1 MIISPPF
8 LPATGNLTEEAWLAS
23 AMPLPISFNSLDVPE
38 GSYPIGN
45 LMLWHNGIHLSST
58 SIGAFKTACAVADG
72 ELIFVREPTPSNT
85 NKDDPLNYNS
95 TSDHPSW
102 TDTGM
107 VIIQHTTEIGSSDTE
122 ATSIT
127 YYSVVM
133 HLSTI
138 QHIDVPAVAATKTS
152 KAQAASTR
160 LLNVGDKIRRKDPL
174 GEVGLVEGHRQIH
187 LEICCDETNLKKIIG
202 RDPAWQSPTKA
213 PTAHGRT
220 DAVFGSTYIYV
231 PATAPMDTT
240 EPKSVTRINNPTSTI
255 GKPIWVEI
263 HYQQRSCTLRT
274 YDDVGTLLGQRS
286 DTIHDLTMF
295 DISVDRHNTLTD
307 TAQAQSSPNGWY
319 SLLRFGR
326 NLSGDKLPADAAHWR
341 KINTSATSEAWVDL
355 AYSGC
360 YAFSDADFLP
370 LFGWNCI
377 NDDPSPDDQRC
388 DSPQLRKWL
397 ADKDDPTGANIKLNT
412 DAKRAKAR
420 RLISKFPTEWDKA
433 SILNRYGFVKELP
446 GLKDNPESW
455 ELFKAHA
462 LAVCCDGLPKAYL
475 DAQWHFDPREFIRH
489 FRQCGWL
496 SRSEIVQLIPEK
508 AVRKAKSEWV
518 SEKVPMNLI
527 ATELWANR
535 LRELNRSN
543 RQFGINTPRR
553 LAAFFANALQETGWL
568 VVMRENSDSDGNK
581 AAYYFPWDG
590 RGYLQLTW
598 PSNYIKYFRFRGNVI
613 SKVDEAT
620 LARAHK
626 AARDDLK
633 DKNTKDKLHDTN
645 LKDDKGGSVTIDKE
659 FRDLRDGI
667 VKIPPE
673 DNPTDLALTSG
684 TYWAWSKASQYAD
697 ITSENV
703 RTTITTDKK
712 ESLTYYTHEGFG
724 SVAATVNV
732 GRPVT
737 DYSRINGVQARFQ
750 AYSVAQ
756 VVLFDTPEFP
766 HSDGKFYPL
775 PEGITLR
782 KST

>member
-1 MIISPPF
+1 M
-8 LPATGNLTEEAWLAS
+8 E
-23 AMPLPISFNSLDVPE
+23 
-38 GSYPIGN
+38 
-45 LMLWHNGIHLSST
+45 
-58 SIGAFKTACAVADG
+58 
-72 ELIFVREPTPSNT
+72 
-85 NKDDPLNYNS
+85 
-95 TSDHPSW
+95 
-102 TDTGM
+102 
-107 VIIQHTTEIGSSDTE
+107 
-122 ATSIT
+122 
-127 YYSVVM
+127 
-133 HLSTI
+133 
-138 QHIDVPAVAATKTS
+138 
-152 KAQAASTR
+152 
-160 LLNVGDKIRRKDPL
+160 
-174 GEVGLVEGHRQIH
+174 
-187 LEICCDETNLKKIIG
+187 
-202 RDPAWQSPTKA
+202 
-213 PTAHGRT
+213 
-220 DAVFGSTYIYV
+220 
-231 PATAPMDTT
+231 
-240 EPKSVTRINNPTSTI
+240 
-255 GKPIWVEI
+255 
-263 HYQQRSCTLRT
+263 QR
-274 YDDVGTLLGQRS
+274 

-295 DISVDRHNTLTD
+295 DISVDRHNMLTD

-341 KINTSATSEAWVDL
+341 KIKTSATSEAWVDL

-462 LAVCCDGLPKAYL
+462 QAVCCDGLPKAYL

-518 SEKVPMNLI
+518 SETVGLRITASK
-527 ATELWANR
+527 LWTDR

-568 VVMRENSDSDGNK
+568 LLMRETSDQKGNES
-581 AAYYFPWDG
+581 ASYFPWDG

-598 PSNYIKYFRFRGNVI
+598 PANYIKYFRFRGNII
-613 SKVDEAT
+613 SKADEET
-620 LARAHK
+620 LIRARLAM
-626 AARDDLK
+626 
-633 DKNTKDKLHDTN
+633 NTPINGVKPTDRLHDNKLT
-645 LKDDKGGSVTIDKE
+645 DDKGNSVNIAKTLIE
-659 FRDLRDGI
+659 LRDGI
-667 VKIPPE
+667 VPPPPS
-673 DNPTDLALTSG
+673 DNPKDIAYTSG
-684 TYWAWSKASQYAD
+684 AFWSWSMAARYAD

-703 RTTITTDKK
+703 RTTITTDKN
-712 ESLTYYTHEGFG
+712 ENLIYYTHEGFG

-737 DYSRINGVQARFQ
+737 NYSSINGVQARFQ

-756 VVLFDTPEFP
+756 VILFDAPEFP
-766 HSDGKFYPL
+766 HADGKNYAL

-782 KST
+782 KIL